1 MSRIFV
7 VDDEAIISDT
17 LSEILR
23 ISGHETRAFYDA
35 ETALKACLTCNPD
48 TVISDVVMPGM
59 SGVDLAIEI
68 RERNP
73 SCRIILISGN
83 VGMTDM
89 LESARI
95 RGYDFEVLVKP
106 LPPRELLEHLS
117 RPRFAPAA
125 TYSRSNRQQSP
136 NMQNRWSAVEAK
148 SETTSLSEHYLP
160 RIYSNKFHQ
169 YSDQISSGRKSPLGG
184 RLQDFYSK
192 GQNPRSCG

>member
-7 VDDEAIISDT
+7 VDDKAIISDT

-23 ISGHETRAFYDA
+23 ISGYEARAFYDA

-48 TVISDVVMPGM
+48 AVISDVVMPGM

-106 LPPRELLEHLS
+106 VPPRELLEQLN
-117 RPRFAPAA
+117 RPRIAPAA
-125 TYSRSNRQQSP
+125 TYSRSNREQAQTV
-136 NMQNRWSAVEAK
+136 QNRWPAVEAK
-148 SETTSLSEHYLP
+148 SENTSLSDHYLP
-160 RIYSNKFHQ
+160 SIYSNKFHQ
-169 YSDQISSGRKSPLGG
+169 YADQISGDRKRPIGG
-184 RLQDFYSK
+184 RLQDFWSE
-192 GQNPRSCG
+192 QNPRSCS

>member
-7 VDDEAIISDT
+7 VDDEPTIADT

-23 ISGHETRAFYDA
+23 ISGYEARAFYDA
-35 ETALKACLTCNPD
+35 ETALNACLICNPD
-48 TVISDVVMPGM
+48 IVISDVVMPGM

-95 RGYDFEVLVKP
+95 KGYDFEVLVKP
-106 LPPRELLEHLS
+106 LPPRELLENLS

-125 TYSRSNRQQSP
+125 TYLRSNRKQSQTV
-136 NMQNRWSAVEAK
+136 QNRWSAVEAK
-148 SETTSLSEHYLP
+148 SETASLSEHYLHST
-160 RIYSNKFHQ
+160 YSHKFHQ
-169 YSDQISSGRKSPLGG
+169 DAAQIGSSSKRPLRRG
-184 RLQDFYSK
+184 
-192 GQNPRSCG
+192 

>member
-1 MSRIFV
+1 V
-7 VDDEAIISDT
+7 VDDEPIISDT

-23 ISGHETRAFYDA
+23 ISGYEARAFYDA
-35 ETALKACLTCNPD
+35 ETALNACLTCNPD
-48 TVISDVVMPGM
+48 IVISDVVMPGM

-106 LPPRELLEHLS
+106 VPPTELLENLS

-125 TYSRSNRQQSP
+125 AYLRSNRKQSQTV
-136 NMQNRWSAVEAK
+136 QNRWSAQSILYPK
-148 SETTSLSEHYLP
+148 P
-160 RIYSNKFHQ
+160 Q
-169 YSDQISSGRKSPLGG
+169 GISPKI
-184 RLQDFYSK
+184 
-192 GQNPRSCG
+192 